1 MQTPTATKVSTL
13 TLKEQQ
19 TSGLHLLKKSCKKKK
34 IKGSSTLVYHF
45 NNLNLRNTLKI
56 WLLSCSDLNKK
67 TDYELSLS

>member
-34 IKGSSTLVYHF
+34 IKGSSDAAVPLYTIL
-45 NNLNLRNTLKI
+45 I
-56 WLLSCSDLNKK
+56 I
-67 TDYELSLS
+67 